1 MNSNSLAG
9 INHDSFE
16 QAQLINYTSLS
27 QLSAEIKLWLEA
39 RQTSRSIIYFITL
52 TFEEMALRCI
62 RFGYSDS
69 TEHLLQVKVL
79 ITPTDVTLRLID
91 DASPII
97 PPLSGNPLRAAI
109 RTSAG
114 RRHWHD
120 AGPDTRSRNLLCPS
134 EHEERQHLPKK
145 TSSVNITAGSRAAA
159 WPRQRANRVGG
170 DR

>member
-91 DASPII
+91 DASPYNPAFERESLEG
-97 PPLSGNPLRAAI
+97 PPSGRPQVEGIGMMLV
-109 RTSAG
+109 RTLAHEIFYA
-114 RRHWHD
+114 RHN
-120 AGPDTRSRNLLCPS
+120 TKNVSTFR
-134 EHEERQHLPKK
+134 KK
-145 TSSVNITAGSRAAA
+145 LHR
-159 WPRQRANRVGG
+159 
-170 DR
+170 